1 MYDFHYNYISLQ
13 KFDPELLFT
22 DTNSLTYE
30 TKSEDVYKEFF
41 KHKHL
46 FNFSNCPEKTL
57 SFLIWLIKKLLVK

>member
-46 FNFSNCPEKTL
+46 FSFSNCPKKTL
-57 SFLIWLIKKLLVK
+57 SFLIWLIKKYW